1 MEEQLIPLVSKP
13 KSKHAY
19 SITNEDLV
27 FIEQYVKENRRLIL
41 DIKEKLEEY
50 KKQIDSINVPSLD
63 DNIEVNTENIL
74 QESKPLGKS
83 KGNSKKKVN

>member
-41 DIKEKLEEY
+41 DMKEKLEEY
-50 KKQIDSINVPSLD
+50 KKQIDSINIPSLD
-63 DNIEVNTENIL
+63 SNIEVNTEDIL

-83 KGNSKKKVN
+83 KGSSKKKVN

>member
-19 SITNEDLV
+19 IITNEDLV
-27 FIEQYVKENRRLIL
+27 FIEQYVKENRKLIL
-41 DIKEKLEEY
+41 DMKERLEEY
-50 KKQIDSINVPSLD
+50 KKQIDSINIPLLD

-74 QESKPLGKS
+74 QESKLLGKS
-83 KGNSKKKVN
+83 KVNSKKKVN

>member
-19 SITNEDLV
+19 IITNEDLV
-27 FIEQYVKENRRLIL
+27 FIEQYVKENRKLIL
-41 DIKEKLEEY
+41 DMKERLEEY
-50 KKQIDSINVPSLD
+50 KKQIDSINVSLLD

-83 KGNSKKKVN
+83 KGSSKKKVN